1 MLQEECGIELS
12 QHDEDG
18 SSLHSSLSSLTRD
31 TSVGMSVMPLHVYH
45 NIYGHIPVD
54 DREYRSFYESLLRSS
69 ATNRGNDS
77 SGEGR
82 LPQEQLV
89 NL

>member
-31 TSVGMSVMPLHVYH
+31 TSGGMSVMPLYH
-45 NIYGHIPVD
+45 NIYDHIPVD

-82 LPQEQLV
+82 LPREQLV